1 MRIGFLGLGNMGRA
15 MAGNLI
21 RAGHELVV
29 YNRTRNAA
37 ESLAKEGAKVADFPA
52 KAAGQEI
59 VITMLANDAAVES
72 VVFGAHGV
80 LEGMQRDGLHIS
92 MSTISPALSQRLAA
106 AHKERGQYY
115 VAAPVFGRPEAAAA
129 AKLFIVAA
137 GEKEALAKA
146 KPVFEHLGQRTFTV
160 DERPEDANYIKL
172 FGNFMITCVLESLGE
187 VFAVARKAEI
197 DPSTVFE
204 VLSGTLFGAPAYTNY
219 GPRIIEEKFSPAG
232 FKLPLGLKDVR
243 LMMEAADGLAAP
255 MPFASVVRDR
265 FLSAIA
271 NGYGDLDWSAMTLMV
286 AQSAGLPRRT
296 GEIRSD
302 AAD

>member
-37 ESLAKEGAKVADFPA
+37 EPLAKEGAKVADSPA

-115 VAAPVFGRPEAAAA
+115 VAAPVFGRPEAAVA

-137 GEKEALAKA
+137 GENEALAKA
-146 KPVFEHLGQRTFTV
+146 KPVFELLGQRTFTV

-204 VLSGTLFGAPAYTNY
+204 VLSGTMFGAPAYTNY

-243 LMMEAADGLAAP
+243 LMLEAADGLAAP

-286 AQSAGLPRRT
+286 AQSAGLPRTT
-296 GEIRSD
+296 GGLRSD